1 MTSCIVP
8 DFPAVLVALEHL
20 HEIEKQLQLER
31 VGLSDDASQSFAQ
44 IAAAIDELERSR
56 RSVREELEVETIETS
71 KLRHGLQSHPSMI
84 KAELADALA
93 AVRDSNAAQLNQ
105 LKLDLQRVTEEV
117 DIAEKS
123 LRFLAMQNSS
133 LFPEREQVRAEHEGV
148 IEQLNNHL
156 TEKANKRIV
165 VNEIYIKIRDTEK
178 HTAGLRKALE
188 NLEKEM
194 MEERKR
200 FGESKDTLE
209 IKIGELQIKLQHR
222 NEEKEKLKKRM
233 DDLTSELCDIEDQI
247 SDQQKCVKILEKSIS
262 LLKSSRSNQNEELS
276 NAQRKMQDLLQQKVH
291 LTNEIASMTE
301 RFKKEAQNLRD
312 KNLKAERDIKEA
324 EEKNLEYQQ
333 SMAKLSGI
341 YEDRREKEN
350 NLSKIHLDISNQ
362 LEMSRRC
369 REDNMENIAKL
380 KMDTKALQNEIAEL
394 TENRLVNIEKHK
406 RNLQELNE
414 QLRTERQARLSLQ
427 AKHDEIN
434 TELDRL
440 KEGHMAYMKEKE
452 REILLNR
459 NQHAELSKEH
469 DALQIANM
477 NLYGEIEALSQQHRE
492 AEEAYR
498 LMEQSLTAD
507 VQELENRTEALSQ
520 NQLKN
525 EEQLKTSRPILQ
537 EAIADLE
544 AAQLNYEDKKKQS
557 VALKIQVKNLE
568 QLICKFNNDTMATL
582 KGKKALKMELD
593 TLNALRM
600 EQLKNQAAVINSTE
614 RSIYEHGSRLEL
626 VNLENSR
633 LHLCNCQLNN
643 DIDNL
648 RVEAEDHTRN
658 IKKIQDEITKVFGLL
673 INAWL
678 GDVSVQEEYS
688 ESDQA
693 ILDGIYKL
701 LKQIEQRQ
709 KKIGGINVKFQDE
722 LSGIASVFGHK
733 TALPRNTTM

>member
-20 HEIEKQLQLER
+20 HEIENQLQLER

-44 IAAAIDELERSR
+44 IAAAIEELERSR

-71 KLRHGLQSHPSMI
+71 KLRHGLQSQPSII

-123 LRFLAMQNSS
+123 LRFLAKHNSS

-178 HTAGLRKALE
+178 HTARLRKALE
-188 NLEKEM
+188 NLEKAM

-200 FGESKDTLE
+200 FGESKDALG
-209 IKIGELQIKLQHR
+209 I
-222 NEEKEKLKKRM
+222 
-233 DDLTSELCDIEDQI
+233 
-247 SDQQKCVKILEKSIS
+247 KCVKILEKSIS

-276 NAQRKMQDLLQQKVH
+276 NAQRKMQDLLKQK
-291 LTNEIASMTE
+291 
-301 RFKKEAQNLRD
+301 
-312 KNLKAERDIKEA
+312 
-324 EEKNLEYQQ
+324 
-333 SMAKLSGI
+333 
-341 YEDRREKEN
+341 
-350 NLSKIHLDISNQ
+350 
-362 LEMSRRC
+362 
-369 REDNMENIAKL
+369 
-380 KMDTKALQNEIAEL
+380 
-394 TENRLVNIEKHK
+394 VNIEKHK
-406 RNLQELNE
+406 RNLEELNE

-440 KEGHMAYMKEKE
+440 KEGHLAYMKEKE

-477 NLYGEIEALSQQHRE
+477 NLYEEIEALSQQHSK

-507 VQELENRTEALSQ
+507 VQELE
-520 NQLKN
+520 
-525 EEQLKTSRPILQ
+525 
-537 EAIADLE
+537 
-544 AAQLNYEDKKKQS
+544 
-557 VALKIQVKNLE
+557 
-568 QLICKFNNDTMATL
+568 
-582 KGKKALKMELD
+582 
-593 TLNALRM
+593 
-600 EQLKNQAAVINSTE
+600 
-614 RSIYEHGSRLEL
+614 
-626 VNLENSR
+626 
-633 LHLCNCQLNN
+633 
-643 DIDNL
+643 
-648 RVEAEDHTRN
+648 
-658 IKKIQDEITKVFGLL
+658 
-673 INAWL
+673 
-678 GDVSVQEEYS
+678 EYS

-693 ILDGIYKL
+693 ILDEIYKL

-722 LSGIASVFGHK
+722 LSGIASVFGHQ